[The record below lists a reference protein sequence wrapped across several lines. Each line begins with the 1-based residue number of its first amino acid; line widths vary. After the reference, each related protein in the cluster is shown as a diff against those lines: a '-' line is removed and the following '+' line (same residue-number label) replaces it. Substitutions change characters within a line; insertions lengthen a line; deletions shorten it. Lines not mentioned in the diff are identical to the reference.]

1 MPTIRVRTRGKNDE
15 KIFSGDEMHTIR
27 DVKEKLKSKDPSSV
41 LLTYKDKLLIDSTE
55 ISTLERDC
63 ILILENDIEFSEM
76 YEQESKVYRAKVNE
90 KLVSLKEND
99 IFFKDGKSFLIT
111 RREKKIKISDVWSY
125 FKKNLT
131 KSHIVQFLFLAFIF
145 SSRNYPLI
153 SIIVFI
159 NILKFISQMALKF
172 KLWENIGD
180 GALYAIFMFFASF
193 IAIDHTKFLKKM
205 RVE

>member
-76 YEQESKVYRAKVNE
+76 YEQESKVYRAKINE

-99 IFFKDGKSFLIT
+99 VFFKDGKSFLIT

-205 RVE
+205 KVE